1 MAQDKNLT
9 PKKSTDQKARQT
21 QASTNHMKAHNS
33 RTQHRSKPGQASL
46 TAITSSQ
53 LSGNRI
59 FANFKT
65 KKLTNQIRAVSRPS
79 YEYLCRHCLEALE
92 FNNLP

>member
-1 MAQDKNLT
+1 MRANRNAKMC
-9 PKKSTDQKARQT
+9 KQT
-21 QASTNHMKAHNS
+21 RNPFME
-33 RTQHRSKPGQASL
+33 HRSKPGQRDLESRSKNKFSV
-46 TAITSSQ
+46 AIFLKKKVDQS
-53 LSGNRI
+53 
-59 FANFKT
+59 K